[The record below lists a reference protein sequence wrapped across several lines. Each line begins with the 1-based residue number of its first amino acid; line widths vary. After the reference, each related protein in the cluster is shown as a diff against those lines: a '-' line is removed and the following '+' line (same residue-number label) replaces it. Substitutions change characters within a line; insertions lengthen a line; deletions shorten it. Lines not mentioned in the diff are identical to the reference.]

1 MKMSAS
7 PVKFSST
14 SVRPEVILDRYVR
27 DELSRMD
34 GYEGYVGRQKLEL
47 LEPDLRS
54 LLVNIQQAF
63 NEGLRRENTNV
74 SGGVAHPPFYVDY
87 VAADAPNALAFQYEG
102 YAFVVMT
109 TPLVR
114 MLLKV
119 CERLSVSH
127 SIARIRG
134 ADAAHS
140 RLEGVYATLFAT
152 QLGFLIAHEYT
163 HHIHRHLFRAEFG
176 STIWNEG
183 LDNSRA
189 GGLDNQAKEVD
200 ADAYAVYIVLTDLI
214 TGERR
219 PKAVAILGNGVAP
232 DSVADENLLA
242 SFVVAVGSFFYSLP
256 SDKFDPSAVDKG
268 THPPQA
274 ARMSYVM
281 DAVRSWLAQNRPSL
295 LAQVTP
301 EWYQTIMR
309 QVAESMYGASGEQ
322 DCDKQ
327 IDFLLSAPGK
337 AYGEQ
342 LSEGLNRLLQ
352 NLP

>member
-1 MKMSAS
+1 MSAS
-7 PVKFSST
+7 QTKSPAT
-14 SVRPEVILDRYVR
+14 SVPPEVVLDRYVR
-27 DELSRMD
+27 EELARIK
-34 GYEGYVGRQKLEL
+34 GFEGYVGKQNLEL

-63 NEGLRRENTNV
+63 NEGLRRENTNA
-74 SGGVAHPPFYVDY
+74 SGGVAHPPFHVDY
-87 VAADAPNALAFQYEG
+87 VAANTPNALAFQYEG

-109 TPLVR
+109 TPLVE
-114 MLLKV
+114 MLLKI
-119 CERLSVSH
+119 CERLNTSYSVAN
-127 SIARIRG
+127 ILG
-134 ADAAHS
+134 LDAAHS
-140 RLEGVYATLFAT
+140 RLEGVYVTLFAT

-163 HHIHRHLFRAEFG
+163 HHIHRHLFYTEFRSG
-176 STIWNEG
+176 VWNEG
-183 LDNSRA
+183 LDNSRI

-232 DSVADENLLA
+232 DSVADEKLLA
-242 SFVVAVGSFFYSLP
+242 SFVVGVGSFFYSLP
-256 SDKFDPSAVDKG
+256 SHKFDPSAVLTG

-281 DAVRSWLAQNRPSL
+281 DVVRSWLAQNKPSL
-295 LAQVTP
+295 LARVTP
-301 EWYQTIMR
+301 EWYQSIMR

-322 DCDKQ
+322 DWDKQ
-327 IDFLLSAPGK
+327 IDFLLSAGGK

-342 LSEGLNRLLQ
+342 LSEGFNRLLH
-352 NLP
+352 NPP